1 MRRFFNKTLL
11 LVIVT
16 TLILSTL
23 GSTSLNLSA
32 SAEKNNIDQQ
42 ALEQEIK
49 MELEF
54 YFDRIGEFD
63 ENGNYVIKDEELLKK
78 QIESGDEIATQLY
91 ELSKLNHSEPL
102 VGINGAS

>member
-1 MRRFFNKTLL
+1 MWRFFNKTLL

-63 ENGNYVIKDEELLKK
+63 ENGNYVIKDEELLK
-78 QIESGDEIATQLY
+78 
-91 ELSKLNHSEPL
+91 SKLNRAMRLQPSYMNYP
-102 VGINGAS
+102 N

>member
-32 SAEKNNIDQQ
+32 EKNNIDQQ
-42 ALEQEIK
+42 ALE
-49 MELEF
+49 
-54 YFDRIGEFD
+54 
-63 ENGNYVIKDEELLKK
+63 
-78 QIESGDEIATQLY
+78 
-91 ELSKLNHSEPL
+91 
-102 VGINGAS
+102 